1 MIVRR
6 ATDKDAEQVAGL
18 SFQLGYSAT
27 SEETARRLLELG
39 GNSEHAVLVADE
51 GGMLLG
57 WIHVHLSHSLAV
69 DGRVEVAGL
78 VVDENHRGRG
88 VGRLLMEHAEIWA
101 REKNCKSVRLRSNV
115 LRGAAHVFYE
125 RLGYRETKVQKAFQ
139 KELL

>member
-1 MIVRR
+1 MIVRK
-6 ATDKDAEQVAGL
+6 ATDSDAEQVAQL
-18 SFQLGYSAT
+18 SFQLGYLVT
-27 SEETARRLLELG
+27 SEETARRILELS

-57 WIHVHLSHSLAV
+57 WIHVHLAHSLAV

-88 VGRLLMEHAEIWA
+88 VGRVLMERAEIWA
-101 REKNCKSVRLRSNV
+101 REKNCTSVRLRSNV
-115 LRGAAHVFYE
+115 LRGAAHLFYE

-139 KELL
+139 KQLL